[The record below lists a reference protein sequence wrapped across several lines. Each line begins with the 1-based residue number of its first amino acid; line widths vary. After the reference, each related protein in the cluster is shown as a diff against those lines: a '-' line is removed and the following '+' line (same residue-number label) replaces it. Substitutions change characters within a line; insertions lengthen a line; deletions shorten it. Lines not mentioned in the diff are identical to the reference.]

1 MPSIFIDDELRPKT
15 PPEKWERFA
24 SLPQSNTQDAH
35 GEQGRSWRRDVWPQ
49 LGPHTG
55 QVAAALMR
63 RNVQTPWTAFN
74 TVQRMPSHR
83 LSRLCVAVIHG
94 TAALRC
100 KHQHNAHT

>member
-24 SLPQSNTQDAH
+24 SSPQSNTQDAH

-55 QVAAALMR
+55 QV
-63 RNVQTPWTAFN
+63 
-74 TVQRMPSHR
+74 
-83 LSRLCVAVIHG
+83 
-94 TAALRC
+94 
-100 KHQHNAHT
+100 